1 MAKCMTIDEFHRLP
15 EDVQEKYLTWSME
28 QFLRERHAILIE
40 RAGGVATIAKQLVEA
55 RALDFDY
62 YMNGNYK
69 SLRCV
74 TSRRRIS
81 ALFEICLAHRRMLSC
96 PTKKS
101 RSGTAFIAYH
111 LDRLKKRVF
120 SECYLILLYYINNK
134 TLDL

>member
-1 MAKCMTIDEFHRLP
+1 MGLEKRVYCFKVMAKCMTIDEFHRLP

-74 TSRRRIS
+74 TSRRNRCFYVRDMFS
-81 ALFEICLAHRRMLSC
+81 PSKNAVLS
-96 PTKKS
+96 
-101 RSGTAFIAYH
+101 Y
-111 LDRLKKRVF
+111 
-120 SECYLILLYYINNK
+120 
-134 TLDL
+134 